1 MYSQVVE
8 CCIFVVLIIVV
19 PVARQ
24 SRGNDC
30 SARGNGVVYTY
41 GRDTVSI
48 LTADLIDALD
58 WKAVTVVY
66 LYQNNSGVLELDLLI
81 NRLHVRRIQTMVLE
95 DKQEVYETFL
105 SKSVE
110 AGRFLVLGQFV
121 AVKEVFQEVARL
133 ADKTDWVSKLFHT
146 EWVTVVAQEDVSE
159 LEHSVRSFENVAI
172 VAKAR
177 GQLSLWTMRRD
188 GDVTRAIFVTSL
200 PDHLPPCTRRQVLA
214 NPSRG
219 LGGRTLKIAVREAGN
234 FLFSV
239 AKNGRK
245 VYQGVLMDLLH
256 ELCLCLNFTYVIMKA
271 PDANYGQQLE
281 DGRWNGLIGMLT
293 RKEVDLAVA
302 AFRLTNQRAAV
313 VDPSSA
319 YFYDDARIIFRKPQ
333 RDAARDAWSFFFRP
347 FQTDVFVAVGASFLA
362 VLVLLMLCEACRY
375 WWNGGRLRGAA
386 FGRDFGMLLM
396 VDGVEVLLAGLVN
409 RPTRETPSR
418 AGRVLVCA
426 WLLLGVVLASVY
438 SSKLTATLAVTDQ
451 ALPFSSMAEL
461 ASEVEVY
468 KQFYK
473 GVLKF
478 AASDPSVRSP
488 LSSVHKEKVFAGR
501 YAVVLGSS
509 ELYHAWREENC
520 EIAMT
525 TGVGMKKTGVFYLQK
540 GSPYTSI
547 ISSEIE
553 RMVAAGLVSHW
564 TERWSQKN
572 AGRCGD
578 GGEKGQIHREI
589 QLVEVLTAFYLA
601 GAGVGLAVLTLGLEC
616 LSRRVTC
623 LVRISRQRTM

>member
-1 MYSQVVE
+1 
-8 CCIFVVLIIVV
+8 
-19 PVARQ
+19 
-24 SRGNDC
+24 
-30 SARGNGVVYTY
+30 
-41 GRDTVSI
+41 
-48 LTADLIDALD
+48 
-58 WKAVTVVY
+58 
-66 LYQNNSGVLELDLLI
+66 
-81 NRLHVRRIQTMVLE
+81 
-95 DKQEVYETFL
+95 
-105 SKSVE
+105 
-110 AGRFLVLGQFV
+110 
-121 AVKEVFQEVARL
+121 
-133 ADKTDWVSKLFHT
+133 
-146 EWVTVVAQEDVSE
+146 
-159 LEHSVRSFENVAI
+159 
-172 VAKAR
+172 
-177 GQLSLWTMRRD
+177 
-188 GDVTRAIFVTSL
+188 
-200 PDHLPPCTRRQVLA
+200 
-214 NPSRG
+214 
-219 LGGRTLKIAVREAGN
+219 
-234 FLFSV
+234 
-239 AKNGRK
+239 
-245 VYQGVLMDLLH
+245 
-256 ELCLCLNFTYVIMKA
+256 
-271 PDANYGQQLE
+271 
-281 DGRWNGLIGMLT
+281 
-293 RKEVDLAVA
+293 
-302 AFRLTNQRAAV
+302 
-313 VDPSSA
+313 
-319 YFYDDARIIFRKPQ
+319 
-333 RDAARDAWSFFFRP
+333 
-347 FQTDVFVAVGASFLA
+347 
-362 VLVLLMLCEACRY
+362 
-375 WWNGGRLRGAA
+375 
-386 FGRDFGMLLM
+386 M

-409 RPTRETPSR
+409 R
-418 AGRVLVCA
+418 L
-426 WLLLGVVLASVY
+426 Y

-461 ASEVEVY
+461 VSQDTYTWGIHGGTAVEAILKASEVEVY

-623 LVRISRQRTM
+623 LWALLPSCKCRCALKVYQTAAKFPRQYVIVEAPDNNYGQKLEDGRWNGLIGMLTRKMVAAFGRDFGMLLMVDGVEVLLAGLASKVEVYRKFYEGVLKFAESDPSVLSPKGSVHKAKVFAGNYAVLHDNTTDIRDLMVGYFVFSVSKNGRKVYVIVETPDNNYGQQLEDGRWNGLIGMLTRKTGVFAAVGASFLGALVLLMLCEACRYWWSGQMVAAFGRDFGMLLMVDGVEVLLAGLVNRPTGEFASRAGRVLVCAWLLLGVVLASVYSSKLTATLAVTDQALPFSSMAELVNQDKYTWGLSSSGTATEAILKASKVEVYRKFYEGVLKFAESDPSANTMRRYRSAIGWQQLPRRRHVP